1 MLKEHAAVV
10 RRLLMLGDAAI
21 AAVAF
26 ILCYRW
32 VDGYRSLFPLETY
45 VLLVP
50 PFVVVWLVLLH
61 RLGLYESF
69 RLRGIPETAAI
80 VFKAATAGFVLFG
93 SAVFMFHAVYFSR
106 IFIAVAFVFTA
117 DALVVERAMLILCS
131 RYTRRRGYNYRNLL
145 VAGTGRRA
153 RHFIERVHQH
163 AEWGLR
169 IVGLVDEDAYLKGR
183 VIDGHEVLGTFD
195 ELPEV
200 LHTTVVDEVVFIVP
214 RSWLGKIEPLMQLC
228 EMEGIQVALA
238 ADLFDLKMSR
248 GSHTDL
254 DGLPLL
260 RFTSAPDQGL
270 SLVVKRVVDFAL
282 SAAAL
287 VLLWPVLA
295 AVACCV
301 KFSSPGP
308 VFFRQKRCGLN
319 GRRFTLYKFRT
330 MVQDAES
337 RLPTLLASNEMQGP
351 VFKLAKDP
359 RVTKVGRFLRKTSL
373 DELPQLWNVLRG
385 EMSLVG
391 PRPPLPV
398 EVQRYDNW
406 QRRKLSMRPGITCLW
421 QVNGRNNIK
430 SFHDWVTLDLQ
441 YIDQWSLGLDW
452 KILFKTV
459 PVVVWGI
466 GAK

>member
-1 MLKEHAAVV
+1 MLKEHATAV

-21 AAVAF
+21 IVVAF

-80 VFKAATAGFVLFG
+80 VFKAAAAGFVLFG

-117 DALVVERAMLILCS
+117 DALVLERTALILCS
-131 RYTRRRGYNYRNLL
+131 RHTRRRGYNYRNLL

-169 IVGLVDEDAYLKGR
+169 IVGLVDEDADLKGCL
-183 VIDGHEVLGTFD
+183 IDGHEVLGTFD
-195 ELPEV
+195 DLLEV
-200 LHTTVVDEVVFIVP
+200 IHKNVVDEVVFIVP
-214 RSWLGKIEPLMQLC
+214 RSWLGKIEPLMQIC
-228 EMEGIQVALA
+228 EMEGIQVTLA
-238 ADLFDLKMSR
+238 ADFFDLKLSR

-260 RFTSAPDQGL
+260 RFTTTPDQSL
-270 SLVVKRVVDFAL
+270 SLVLKRLMDIAL
-282 SAAAL
+282 SGAAL
-287 VLLWPVLA
+287 LLVAPVMVA
-295 AVACCV
+295 IAVGINAT
-301 KFSSPGP
+301 SPGP
-308 VFFRQKRCGLN
+308 VFFRQKRCGLS

-337 RLPTLLASNEMQGP
+337 HLPTLLAQNEMQGP
-351 VFKLAKDP
+351 VFKLTKDP
-359 RVTKVGRFLRKTSL
+359 RATKVGRFLRKTSL

-430 SFHDWVTLDLQ
+430 SFHDWVTLDLH
-441 YIDQWSLGLDW
+441 YIDHWSLGLDW

-459 PVVVWGI
+459 PVVVFGI

>member
-1 MLKEHAAVV
+1 MLKEHATAV
-10 RRLLMLGDAAI
+10 RRLLMLSDAAI
-21 AAVAF
+21 AAGVF
-26 ILCYRW
+26 IVCYRW
-32 VDGYRSLFPLETY
+32 VDVYRSLFPFELY
-45 VLLVP
+45 VGLVP
-50 PFVVVWLVLLH
+50 PFAAAWVALLH
-61 RLGLYESF
+61 RFGLYESF
-69 RLRGIPETAAI
+69 RLRGIPETVAI
-80 VFKAATAGFVLFG
+80 IFKAGAVGFVAVG
-93 SAVFMFHAVYFSR
+93 SAIFMFKAVYFSR
-106 IFIAVAFVFTA
+106 IFIAAAFVFTA
-117 DALVVERAMLILCS
+117 DALAMKQAALILLS
-131 RYTRRRGYNYRNLL
+131 RYGRRRGYNYRNLL

-153 RHFIERVHQH
+153 RQFMERVDRHP
-163 AEWGLR
+163 EWGLR
-169 IVGLVDEDAYLKGR
+169 IVGLVDEDAFLKGR

-195 ELPEV
+195 QLLEII
-200 LHTTVVDEVVFIVP
+200 HNTVVDEVVFIVP
-214 RSWLGKIEPLMQLC
+214 RSWLNKIEPLLHIC
-228 EMEGIQVALA
+228 EMEGIQVSLA
-238 ADLFDLKMSR
+238 ADLFDLKLSR

-260 RFTSAPDQGL
+260 RFASAPDHVW
-270 SLVVKRVVDFAL
+270 SLVAKRAMDVIFSSVALLAL
-282 SAAAL
+282 SPVMAAIAIFI
-287 VLLWPVLA
+287 
-295 AVACCV
+295 
-301 KFSSPGP
+301 KTTSPGP

-337 RLPTLLASNEMQGP
+337 SLPNLLAQNEMQGP
-351 VFKLAKDP
+351 VFKLTRDP

-430 SFHDWVTLDLQ
+430 RFHDWVTLDLH
-441 YIDQWSLGLDW
+441 YIDHWSLGLDW
-452 KILFKTV
+452 RIMLKTV
-459 PVVVWGI
+459 PVVVFGI